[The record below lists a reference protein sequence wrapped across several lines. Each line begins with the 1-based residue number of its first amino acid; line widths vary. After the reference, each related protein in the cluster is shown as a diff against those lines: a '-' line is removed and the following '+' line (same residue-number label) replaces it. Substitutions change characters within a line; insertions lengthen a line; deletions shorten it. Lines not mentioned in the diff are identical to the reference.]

1 MHFNDEEVKLIQSA
15 RSNLKKANMIRIFA
29 VICMFVLL
37 GLYSLSQLPQT
48 SLFAGLAV
56 VTVIALLAPNLGF
69 GPKYDELVMLLQR
82 KLDETR

>member
-15 RSNLKKANMIRIFA
+15 RNNLKKANMIRIFA